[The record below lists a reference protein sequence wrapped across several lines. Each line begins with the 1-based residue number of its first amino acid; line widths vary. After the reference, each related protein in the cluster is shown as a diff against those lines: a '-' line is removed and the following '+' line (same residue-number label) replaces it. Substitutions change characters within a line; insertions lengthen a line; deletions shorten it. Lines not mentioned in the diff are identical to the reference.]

1 MRRRRN
7 SPSAIEIELFPF
19 LSVLA
24 CTIGSLILL
33 IVVITTQTF
42 SAQKE
47 ITIVAQ
53 GDTGKNIAKTPR
65 YLECRGDGL
74 IIHPSQE
81 FVPKEEINSPNS
93 ALSRLIAEVGAKR
106 NREYLIVAVRP
117 DGIDVFKKVR
127 HLIENQGIDIGYEPI
142 DEGWKLKIKK

>member
-7 SPSAIEIELFPF
+7 SPSTIEIELFPF

-42 SAQKE
+42 SPQKE

-53 GDTGKNIAKTPR
+53 GETGKNIAKTPH
-65 YLECRGDGL
+65 YLECRQDGL
-74 IIHPSQE
+74 IIYPREE
-81 FVPKEEINSPNS
+81 FVPKEQIDSLDS
-93 ALSRLIAEVGAKR
+93 GLSRLIAEVGAKSD
-106 NREYLIVAVRP
+106 REYLIVAVRP
-117 DGIDVFKKVR
+117 NGIDVFKQVR
-127 HLIENQGIDIGYEPI
+127 RLIENQGIDIGYEPI
-142 DEGWKLKIKK
+142 DEGWKLKIKQ